1 MVYGRKIDV
10 PSCVGNNACVVV
22 AIRAGDACGLDFAW
36 GSCGD
41 GGREMGRRC
50 SFDDV
55 GRWGRRRGVK
65 VGKCGISGREKRK
78 EKE

>member
-1 MVYGRKIDV
+1 MRALLSQLGRAMPAGLIL
-10 PSCVGNNACVVV
+10 
-22 AIRAGDACGLDFAW
+22 RAGIGSGGGGG

-65 VGKCGISGREKRK
+65 VGRCGIYGR
-78 EKE
+78 